1 MARNI
6 MTNERPPAVTGEFD
20 PCRPEGEAYET
31 CLQASNLKLSYA
43 HFQKLIQPY
52 ECHEHIEALNR
63 CREINGMASYHTFR
77 KQDDVPRAPYRKHA
91 SASDRMVQEYYPYPG
106 GKIP

>member
-1 MARNI
+1 

-20 PCRPEGEAYET
+20 PCRPEGEHFLL
-31 CLQASNLKLSYA
+31 CLKNVQVELSYE
-43 HFQKLIQPY
+43 HFEQLDEAE
-52 ECHEHIEALNR
+52 ECIGHRIALDK
-63 CREINGMASYHTFR
+63 CRGINGIPAYRKLR
-77 KQDDVPRAPYRKHA
+77 KQDDVPRAPFRKHA